1 MQGDQSAGFNSA
13 VGLLDQMDRCM
24 PPQQQGQ
31 AVELTW
37 RRSCDHVGFEPAEMD
52 VRIYGN

>member
-1 MQGDQSAGFNSA
+1 MQGDQSTGFNSA

-37 RRSCDHVGFEPAEMD
+37 RRSCDHVGFEPAEME
-52 VRIYGN
+52 VKIYGN